1 MFLSTP
7 TVAHSGLIT
16 EKYVVK
22 ILAHF
27 SALIKPICRTW
38 WILKKKWDVTNR
50 HLSSSSVTTPSYSF
64 FRSGESKYWFHLLN
78 HLSQLDSG
86 DSCDDSGEDQQQKNT
101 RLHTVPCLYNVGSWL
116 GCLLSG
122 SHIQPPL
129 LCSASFSGLSLLD
142 FISVYNFI
150 VQGQREEHPGE
161 ACCCCF
167 WLRD

>member
-101 RLHTVPCLYNVGSWL
+101 RLHTVSCLYNVGSWL

-142 FISVYNFI
+142 FILVHNFI
-150 VQGQREEHPGE
+150 VQGQRKEHPGE